1 MQDHNLKYKIKL
13 KDRTYKYSINIIKF
27 LDTLPKD
34 TSTQIIFKQLLRSA
48 TSI

>member
-27 LDTLPKD
+27 LDTLPFRYFAKGYLYPNY
-34 TSTQIIFKQLLRSA
+34 F
-48 TSI
+48 